1 MQNSHYTNSTTYITG
16 IGSQLEDRMGCGFD
30 EQTIGFLLI
39 LAHKYSKLM
48 R

>member
-1 MQNSHYTNSTTYITG
+1 MQNSHYANSTTYIMG
-16 IGSQLEDRMGCGFD
+16 IASQLEDRMGCGFN